1 MDGADKTGPMRHHS
15 FRLSS
20 DSFELLETSCPVRS
34 VIYGQF
40 FGLVVTVPHCR
51 GCTPRGGGSS
61 LRCLAC
67 WGPLLAYH
75 DHDHDSGGEDG

>member
-1 MDGADKTGPMRHHS
+1 MEQIRRVQCAIIHFGSLPIHLSHLRPLV
-15 FRLSS
+15 RL
-20 DSFELLETSCPVRS
+20 DV
-34 VIYGQF
+34 QF